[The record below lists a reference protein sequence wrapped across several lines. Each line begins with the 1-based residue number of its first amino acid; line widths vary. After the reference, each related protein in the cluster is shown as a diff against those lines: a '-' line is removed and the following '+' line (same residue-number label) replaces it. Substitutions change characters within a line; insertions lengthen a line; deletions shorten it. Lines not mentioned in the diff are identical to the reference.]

1 MGKTV
6 DHNCR
11 RACWVKRQR
20 SMPRKAP
27 SSMQASA
34 RWPRIL
40 TLLSA
45 LPVLAVL
52 LSGENAWALQT
63 HGGPEGLVV
72 HQLAHLQYL
81 GALGYLLWDIR
92 RSSFSGLGWLYL
104 QWFCGLMMLWNAV
117 AFAGHFAQLA
127 LPESA
132 LVTDN
137 GYLSS
142 LLLYPEGVLRWLYLS
157 TSLDHL
163 VITPGLF
170 CLFLAMRTL
179 YLSLDPEQSGTAGEG
194 K

>member
-6 DHNCR
+6 DHHYR
-11 RACWVKRQR
+11 RVCSVKGQR
-20 SMPRKAP
+20 PLTHAAQSIKQAP
-27 SSMQASA
+27 V

-40 TLLSA
+40 LLFTA

-63 HGGPEGLVV
+63 HGGAEGLVV

-92 RSSFSGLGWLYL
+92 RSSFSGLGWQYL

-142 LLLYPEGVLRWLYLS
+142 VLIYPEGVLRWLYLS

-163 VITPGLF
+163 FITPGLF

-179 YLSLDPEQSGTAGEG
+179 YLSLDAEKTDTVGEET
-194 K
+194 

>member
-6 DHNCR
+6 DHHFR
-11 RACWVKRQR
+11 RVCSVKGQRPLTRGAQSRQLV
-20 SMPRKAP
+20 
-27 SSMQASA
+27 SA
-34 RWPRIL
+34 RWLRP
-40 TLLSA
+40 LLLFTA

-92 RSSFSGLGWLYL
+92 RSSFSGLGWQYL
-104 QWFCGLMMLWNAV
+104 QWFCGLMMLWNAM

-179 YLSLDPEQSGTAGEG
+179 YHSLGSEQSGPAGEG